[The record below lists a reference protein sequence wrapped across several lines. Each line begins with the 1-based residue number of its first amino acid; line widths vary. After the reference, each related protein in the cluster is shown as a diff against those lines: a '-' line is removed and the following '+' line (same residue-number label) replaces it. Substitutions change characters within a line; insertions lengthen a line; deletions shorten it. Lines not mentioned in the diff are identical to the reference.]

1 MKVYRLAFLAFLIPW
16 NCFDSFAW
24 SGSVDSPTVA
34 QLAPQ

>member
-1 MKVYRLAFLAFLIPW
+1 MKLYRLAFVMFLIPW

-24 SGSVDSPTVA
+24 SGSVDAPSVA